1 MCTHHI
7 APIHQGVVQVRTTL
21 NIDEDVLLAVKEVAA
36 RESKSTGA
44 VVSSLLRRSLIGGS
58 GSADD
63 QAGEAEFGFRPFQR
77 RGVVVTNEL
86 IDRLREESGD

>member
-1 MCTHHI
+1 M
-7 APIHQGVVQVRTTL
+7 RTTL

-44 VVSSLLRRSLIGGS
+44 VVSSLLRRSLTRGAVEPRGP
-58 GSADD
+58 G
-63 QAGEAEFGFRPFQR
+63 GEAEFGFRPFPK

-86 IDRLREESGD
+86 IDRLREETGD